1 MHVAVYLPLL
11 PPPLLSPP
19 GAQAATCT
27 GAIFP
32 PVGFGHSCIRHDV
45 RPCPGAG
52 GRRTAM
58 RVAARRPF
66 CVGRPSPAV

>member
-27 GAIFP
+27 GANL
-32 PVGFGHSCIRHDV
+32 S
-45 RPCPGAG
+45 AG
-52 GRRTAM
+52 GVWAL
-58 RVAARRPF
+58 VHQA
-66 CVGRPSPAV
+66 